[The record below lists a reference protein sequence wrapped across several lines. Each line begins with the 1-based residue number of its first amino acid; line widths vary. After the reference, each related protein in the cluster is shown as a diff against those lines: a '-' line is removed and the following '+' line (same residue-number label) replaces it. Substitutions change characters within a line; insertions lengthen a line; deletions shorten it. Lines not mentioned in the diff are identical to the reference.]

1 MSALRIALSCWD
13 YDRTRALQDGRVR
26 VDGVDLTYLPLDVEE
41 TFFRMM
47 RHAEFDVSELSLS
60 SYVLS
65 CTREPRPFVA
75 IPVFPSREFRHSSIF
90 VHEGAGIERPEDL
103 RGRRVGIPEYQL
115 TAVVWIRG
123 ILAEHYGVQPE
134 DVVYRTGGL
143 EAPGRIEK
151 APVQLPPGIRVE
163 PVPAGAT
170 LAQLLADG
178 EIDALYTPRAPSTL
192 GRGVVRLFGDG
203 REVEREYFARTGI
216 FPIMHTVAIRRE
228 LYEQH
233 RWLAQSL
240 VKAFEAAKRVA
251 IEDLEETSALKVALP
266 WVTAELDETRRVLGF
281 DYWPYGLEPNRHVLE
296 TFLRYHHEQGLSP
309 RQLTPDEL
317 FAPESLESFV
327 L

>member
-1 MSALRIALSCWD
+1 
-13 YDRTRALQDGRVR
+13 
-26 VDGVDLTYLPLDVEE
+26 
-41 TFFRMM
+41 
-47 RHAEFDVSELSLS
+47 
-60 SYVLS
+60 
-65 CTREPRPFVA
+65 
-75 IPVFPSREFRHSSIF
+75 
-90 VHEGAGIERPEDL
+90 
-103 RGRRVGIPEYQL
+103 
-115 TAVVWIRG
+115 
-123 ILAEHYGVQPE
+123 
-134 DVVYRTGGL
+134 
-143 EAPGRIEK
+143 
-151 APVQLPPGIRVE
+151 VQLPPGIRVE